1 MKTNLNISKN
11 NIAEGDLVMLSSPW
25 QQRAVTLS
33 ASSSPYIGIVTE
45 IRSAAGMYAG
55 HRYVKVLW
63 ENNTH
68 KEHHI
73 EDLIKVKQ

>member
-1 MKTNLNISKN
+1 MKLKLVTKN
-11 NIAEGDLVMLSSPW
+11 NITEGDLVMLSSTW
-25 QQRAVTLS
+25 SKRSATLS
-33 ASSSPYIGIVTE
+33 ATANPYIGIVTD

>member
-1 MKTNLNISKN
+1 MKLSIAKN
-11 NIAEGDLVMLSSPW
+11 NICEGDLVMLSSSW
-25 QQRAVTLS
+25 SERSVTLS
-33 ASSSPYIGIVTE
+33 AMANPYIGIVTE

>member
-1 MKTNLNISKN
+1 MKLNIAKN
-11 NIAEGDLVMLSSPW
+11 NICEGDLVMLSSSW
-25 QQRAVTLS
+25 SERSVTLS
-33 ASSSPYIGIVTE
+33 ALANSYIGIVTE

>member
-1 MKTNLNISKN
+1 
-11 NIAEGDLVMLSSPW
+11 MLSNSW
-25 QQRAVTLS
+25 QQKPVTLS
-33 ASSSPYIGIVTE
+33 ASASPYIGIVTE
-45 IRSAAGMYAG
+45 IRSAAGMYSG
-55 HRYVKVLW
+55 NRYVKVLW

>member
-1 MKTNLNISKN
+1 MKLKLIAKN
-11 NIAEGDLVMLSSPW
+11 NITEGDLVMLSSPW
-25 QQRAVTLS
+25 SERSTTLS
-33 ASSSPYIGIVTE
+33 AIANPYIGIVTD

-73 EDLIKVKQ
+73 EDLVKVKQ